1 LSQVIFSILLCAK
14 DTTYSYN
21 TIKGEKMPWNDENV
35 ARLKELWDQGL
46 PTAQIGKLLSF
57 TKNAVVG
64 KAHRIGLERR
74 PSPIRRTAVKPD
86 RKKARSPV
94 MPKLNFEN
102 TEPEENIYASII
114 KIFQPPIKNIFNGNS
129 KRGCEWPEGHP
140 DESEFHFCNKDRFED
155 KPYCLD
161 HCAIAYVI
169 LEKEEN
175 KPIARSSNFR

>member
-1 LSQVIFSILLCAK
+1 
-14 DTTYSYN
+14 
-21 TIKGEKMPWNDENV
+21 MPWNDDNV
-35 ARLKELWDQGL
+35 VRLKELWDQGL
-46 PTAQIGKLLSF
+46 PTAQIGKLLGF

-94 MPKLNFEN
+94 MPKLNFEKVEIEEKVYTPKIHNFYPSAKN
-102 TEPEENIYASII
+102 TFVPSA
-114 KIFQPPIKNIFNGNS
+114 

-140 DESEFHFCNKDRFED
+140 DEQEFHFCNKERFEE

-169 LEKEEN
+169 PEKEDS
-175 KPIARSSNFR
+175 KPMAKSGTIRYK

>member
-1 LSQVIFSILLCAK
+1 
-14 DTTYSYN
+14 
-21 TIKGEKMPWNDENV
+21 MPWDENNV
-35 ARLKELWDQGL
+35 TKLRELWDQGL
-46 PTAQIGKLLSF
+46 PTAQIGKLLGF

-102 TEPEENIYASII
+102 KQEDTRTPTENFT
-114 KIFQPPIKNIFNGNS
+114 FQPVVKTIFGS
-129 KRGCEWPEGHP
+129 AVKRGCEWPEGHP
-140 DESEFHFCNKDRFED
+140 DENDFHFCGKDRFED

-161 HCAIAYVI
+161 HCAVAYVI
-169 LEKEEN
+169 PEKEEN
-175 KPIARSSNFR
+175 DRQEVNTTI

>member
-1 LSQVIFSILLCAK
+1 MS
-14 DTTYSYN
+14 
-21 TIKGEKMPWNDENV
+21 WNDDNV
-35 ARLKELWDQGL
+35 SRLRDLWDQGL
-46 PTAQIGKLLSF
+46 PTSQIGKLLGF

-94 MPKLNFEN
+94 IPKLNFEN
-102 TEPEENIYASII
+102 EFIENKEVGTNT
-114 KIFQPPIKNIFNGNS
+114 KIFHPTERNLFYNNV

-140 DESEFHFCNKDRFED
+140 DESEFRFCGKERFED

-161 HCAIAYVI
+161 HCAVAYVI
-169 LEKEEN
+169 PEKEEDKKTPN
-175 KPIARSSNFR
+175 RVA

>member
-1 LSQVIFSILLCAK
+1 MS
-14 DTTYSYN
+14 
-21 TIKGEKMPWNDENV
+21 WNDDNV
-35 ARLKELWDQGL
+35 LRLKELWDQGL
-46 PTAQIGKLLSF
+46 PTAQIGKLLGF

-94 MPKLNFEN
+94 MPKLNFESEN
-102 TEPEENIYASII
+102 LEDKMLKPEVHNFKPST
-114 KIFQPPIKNIFNGNS
+114 KNIFLNNS

-140 DESEFHFCNKDRFED
+140 DEPEFHFCNKERFED

-161 HCAIAYVI
+161 HCAVAYVI
-169 LEKEEN
+169 PEKEES
-175 KPIARSSNFR
+175 KPLPRTVSIRYK

>member
-1 LSQVIFSILLCAK
+1 
-14 DTTYSYN
+14 
-21 TIKGEKMPWNDENV
+21 MPWNDENV
-35 ARLKELWDQGL
+35 ARLKDLWDQGL
-46 PTAQIGKLLSF
+46 PTAQIGKLIGF

-94 MPKLNFEN
+94 RPKLNFEN
-102 TEPEENIYASII
+102 STDEEKII
-114 KIFQPPIKNIFNGNS
+114 RPQIHTLQPSIKNIFTSSS

-140 DESEFHFCNKDRFED
+140 DEPEFHFCNKQRFED

-161 HCAIAYVI
+161 HCAVAYVI
-169 LEKEEN
+169 PEKEEA
-175 KPIARSSNFR
+175 KPMARSSSIRYK

>member
-1 LSQVIFSILLCAK
+1 MS
-14 DTTYSYN
+14 
-21 TIKGEKMPWNDENV
+21 WNDDNV

-46 PTAQIGKLLSF
+46 PTAQIGKLLGF

-86 RKKARSPV
+86 RKKARSPIV
-94 MPKLNFEN
+94 PKLNFDAIN
-102 TEPEENIYASII
+102 EESKETLKPQQNLN
-114 KIFQPPIKNIFNGNS
+114 PTIKNLFTNHT

-140 DESEFHFCNKDRFED
+140 DESDFKFCGKDRFED

-161 HCAIAYVI
+161 HCAVAYVI
-169 LEKEEN
+169 PEKEELE
-175 KPIARSSNFR
+175 KPQINQNI

>member
-1 LSQVIFSILLCAK
+1 
-14 DTTYSYN
+14 
-21 TIKGEKMPWNDENV
+21 MPWDDNNV
-35 ARLKELWDQGL
+35 AKLRDLWDQGL
-46 PTAQIGKLLSF
+46 PTAQIGKLLGF

-94 MPKLNFEN
+94 MPKLNFESAK
-102 TEPEENIYASII
+102 EPEIVSKEPAV
-114 KIFQPPIKNIFNGNS
+114 FQPAVKNIFTAAQ

-140 DESEFHFCNKDRFED
+140 DEADFRFCGKDRFED

-161 HCAIAYVI
+161 HCAVAYVVP
-169 LEKEEN
+169 EKEEN
-175 KPIARSSNFR
+175 EKTELNNTI

>member
-1 LSQVIFSILLCAK
+1 MS
-14 DTTYSYN
+14 
-21 TIKGEKMPWNDENV
+21 WNEANV

-46 PTAQIGKLLSF
+46 PTAQIGKLLGF

-86 RKKARSPV
+86 RKKARSPII
-94 MPKLNFEN
+94 PKLNFEAFR
-102 TEPEENIYASII
+102 EEVKEVPRPKQSL
-114 KIFQPPIKNIFNGNS
+114 QPVVKNLFTNHT

-140 DESEFHFCNKDRFED
+140 DETDFKFCGKDRFED

-161 HCAIAYVI
+161 HCAVAYVI
-169 LEKEEN
+169 PEKEEVVQQ
-175 KPIARSSNFR
+175 IVTQRI

>member
-1 LSQVIFSILLCAK
+1 MS
-14 DTTYSYN
+14 
-21 TIKGEKMPWNDENV
+21 WNEENV
-35 ARLKELWDQGL
+35 LRLKDLWDQGL
-46 PTAQIGKLLSF
+46 PTAQIGKLLGF

-94 MPKLNFEN
+94 LPKLNFESTSN
-102 TEPEENIYASII
+102 EQKELANVKT
-114 KIFQPPIKNIFNGNS
+114 FQPKIKNPFASNI
-129 KRGCEWPEGHP
+129 KRGCEWPKGHP
-140 DESEFHFCNKDRFED
+140 DEPDFHFCNKERFED

-169 LEKEEN
+169 PEKEEVKTNLN
-175 KPIARSSNFR
+175 KVALKI